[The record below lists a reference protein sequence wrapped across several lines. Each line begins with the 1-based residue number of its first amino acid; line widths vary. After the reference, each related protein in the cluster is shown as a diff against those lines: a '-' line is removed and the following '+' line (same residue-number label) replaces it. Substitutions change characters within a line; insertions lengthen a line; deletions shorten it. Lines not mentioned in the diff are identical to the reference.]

1 MTLNDYLSFFPG
13 NTREKTRFMALA
25 TAVLRQV
32 IDLQEIVGEVNSAF
46 APASALGAQLE
57 ALAASLGLKRADT
70 TAGSDATD
78 EVFRDYIRK
87 KLIRWGWDG
96 TNASVPAIVAK
107 IRAGAEQVDNQN
119 GSVTVTGAGTQPAA
133 VKEIFPIPAGV
144 RTTA

>member
-1 MTLNDYLSFFPG
+1 MDYLALFPG
-13 NTREKTRFMALA
+13 STREKTRFMALA

-32 IDLQEIVGEVNSAF
+32 VDLQEIVWEVNSAF
-46 APASALGAQLE
+46 APGSARGAQLD
-57 ALAASLGLKRADT
+57 ALAASLGLKRTDT
-70 TAGSDATD
+70 TAGADVTD
-78 EVFRDYIRK
+78 EVFKDFIKK

-96 TNASVPAIVAK
+96 TNASVPAIIAK
-107 IRAGAEQVDNQN
+107 IRQGADQTDNQN

>member
-13 NTREKTRFMALA
+13 STREKTRFMALA
-25 TAVLRQV
+25 NAVLRQV
-32 IDLQEIVGEVNSAF
+32 TDLQEIVAELNAAF
-46 APASALGAQLE
+46 APGLARGEQLD

-70 TAGSDATD
+70 TAGADATD

-96 TNASVPAIVAK
+96 TNASVPGIISK
-107 IRAGAEQVDNQN
+107 IRQGSDQNDNQN
-119 GSVTVTGAGTQPAA
+119 GSVTVTGAGTQPAP
-133 VKEIFPIPAGV
+133 VKELFPIPAGV